1 MATAPGPLYKWPWED
16 WGVGKYALYA
26 PFVAGAVLGRE
37 LVSSTDQSWSL
48 HMTCIIALRYV
59 VAQFFTT
66 LSRIP
71 GVVEKR
77 QIQDKSVEFKQVD
90 REAHWD
96 DYIILQALVMTG
108 VHLLLPGFNRFA
120 AWDRTG
126 LWIMLFLH
134 CGPTEFVYYWF
145 HRALHNH
152 ELYRKYHS
160 HHHASFVTEPTT
172 GTVHPFAE
180 HLGYTANFAIPLLG
194 TWAYGR
200 ASIAMFYVYLLGF
213 DVLNA
218 IGHCNFEFFPRWA
231 FRAFPPLK
239 YLIYTPTFHSL
250 HHSHVHTNFCLFMP
264 LYDHIYGTVDADS
277 DALYERSS
285 GGKREVPAPDMVFLG
300 HGTELLSVFHLPW
313 MFPRFAS
320 KPYDATSRPSLAF
333 LWLLWPLAALSVLPL
348 NLLRRAL
355 RADGYAVA
363 GRRVETWFVPRYG
376 FQYFFRSSRSAI
388 NAIIERAVLKADRAG
403 VKVIGLGALNKAEY
417 INGGGK
423 QFVDTLGDDIAV
435 RIVHGNTLTAAC
447 ILHELAETH
456 SLFNFPEKT
465 TNLTSTS
472 TSTSSS
478 SSPSGQVF
486 LTGAT
491 SKLGRAV
498 AIYLASRGVEV
509 LLQTA
514 SEDRFRQ
521 VVDAC
526 PPDARGFLRR
536 VDGCEAGASCPIW
549 VMGRPCTDAEQA
561 YAPTGTVFHQY
572 VVPPVREVR
581 ADCVYGK
588 LATMR
593 LPVGTKGL
601 RTCEMT
607 CERGTVHACH
617 AGALVH
623 ALEGWTH
630 HEVGHIDCA
639 RIDLTWNAALKHG
652 VLPVPSGLVNL
663 SLGGAFTCPRK
674 SSVLEEPVE
683 A

>member
-172 GTVHPFAE
+172 GTVQPFAE

-218 IGHCNFEFFPRWA
+218 IGHCIFEFFPLLA
-231 FRAFPPLK
+231 FRAFYPL
-239 YLIYTPTFHSL
+239 
-250 HHSHVHTNFCLFMP
+250 
-264 LYDHIYGTVDADS
+264 
-277 DALYERSS
+277 
-285 GGKREVPAPDMVFLG
+285 
-300 HGTELLSVFHLPW
+300 
-313 MFPRFAS
+313 
-320 KPYDATSRPSLAF
+320 
-333 LWLLWPLAALSVLPL
+333 
-348 NLLRRAL
+348 
-355 RADGYAVA
+355 
-363 GRRVETWFVPRYG
+363 
-376 FQYFFRSSRSAI
+376 
-388 NAIIERAVLKADRAG
+388 
-403 VKVIGLGALNKAEY
+403 
-417 INGGGK
+417 
-423 QFVDTLGDDIAV
+423 
-435 RIVHGNTLTAAC
+435 
-447 ILHELAETH
+447 
-456 SLFNFPEKT
+456 
-465 TNLTSTS
+465 
-472 TSTSSS
+472 
-478 SSPSGQVF
+478 
-486 LTGAT
+486 
-491 SKLGRAV
+491 
-498 AIYLASRGVEV
+498 
-509 LLQTA
+509 
-514 SEDRFRQ
+514 
-521 VVDAC
+521 
-526 PPDARGFLRR
+526 
-536 VDGCEAGASCPIW
+536 
-549 VMGRPCTDAEQA
+549 
-561 YAPTGTVFHQY
+561 
-572 VVPPVREVR
+572 
-581 ADCVYGK
+581 
-588 LATMR
+588 
-593 LPVGTKGL
+593 
-601 RTCEMT
+601 
-607 CERGTVHACH
+607 
-617 AGALVH
+617 
-623 ALEGWTH
+623 
-630 HEVGHIDCA
+630 
-639 RIDLTWNAALKHG
+639 
-652 VLPVPSGLVNL
+652 
-663 SLGGAFTCPRK
+663 
-674 SSVLEEPVE
+674 
-683 A
+683 